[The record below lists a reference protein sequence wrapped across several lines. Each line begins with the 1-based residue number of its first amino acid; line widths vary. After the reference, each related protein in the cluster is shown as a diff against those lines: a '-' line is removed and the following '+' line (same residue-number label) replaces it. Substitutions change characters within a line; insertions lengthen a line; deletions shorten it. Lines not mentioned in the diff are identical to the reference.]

1 MWRKNRKTKRC
12 ETFLRLKAREA
23 RGRFVADGLE
33 ESGGAVPRCGER
45 PREVGEALRRELAQ
59 PLRVDAPFEPRGLAE
74 RLISDAI

>member
-45 PREVGEALRRELAQ
+45 PREVGETLWLEVAEPTGERE
-59 PLRVDAPFEPRGLAE
+59 RDSGD
-74 RLISDAI
+74 I